1 MSVRSMN
8 NKLDN
13 KIDTAC
19 RVLSQEASEL
29 YLSDQILEVSEA
41 IITPLTFYREYVSKN
56 IPLLI
61 KGGTSQ
67 WPAMKKW
74 SIPYF
79 QKVLGDKEVTVAVTP
94 NGYADAIAESHD
106 FNGESIEY
114 FVMPEERQ
122 MTMSQ
127 FLDHLENPQ
136 AGSVFYIQRQNSN
149 FTEDFPELISDVPPD
164 IPWATESFGKLPDAV
179 NIWMGDERAVTSMH
193 KDPYENIYCVISGE
207 KDFLLHPPTDRP
219 YIPYGKYPAAVYK
232 ESSPG
237 QWKINPMNIDTPKV
251 LQESESD
258 NEESNLVPW
267 IRVDPLHPD
276 NTRYPKYKNTRT
288 LRVKVQ
294 EGDML
299 YLPSLWFHHVR
310 QSQACLALNYWYDM
324 EYDIKYAYFK
334 ALETLCE

>member
-1 MSVRSMN
+1 MQSTFSGGFRTLFVGSDSRSIRGHN
-8 NKLDN
+8 NTFDILSRICIQKHTPIN
-13 KIDTAC
+13 KRRYKSMASHEKMEYTI
-19 RVLSQEASEL
+19 LSKSSWRQRS
-29 YLSDQILEVSEA
+29 
-41 IITPLTFYREYVSKN
+41 
-56 IPLLI
+56 
-61 KGGTSQ
+61 
-67 WPAMKKW
+67 
-74 SIPYF
+74 
-79 QKVLGDKEVTVAVTP
+79 
-94 NGYADAIAESHD
+94 NGCCNTEW
-106 FNGESIEY
+106 
-114 FVMPEERQ
+114 